1 MAVARPARRE
11 PTDSSVVRRAST
23 SGAALQVIMGAM
35 KISSLLT
42 RSPDAL
48 PGVTGV
54 ARIDRNTVRLLRRVG
69 PGDIAVLDEM
79 DLDRATAD
87 ALVSAEVAAV
97 VNASPSISGRYPNL
111 GPEIL
116 VGAGIPLFDSVGG
129 DMFRRV
135 KDGTKLRLHEGA
147 VFSGDKELAKAI
159 EQSAES
165 VADLM
170 VEAKTG
176 LVDHLEAFSGNT
188 IEFIRRESSLL
199 LDGVGVPDVKVDM
212 RDRHVLVVSSGYGHV
227 EDLKRLKPFI
237 KEYRPVLVG
246 VDAGADA
253 LTDAGYTP
261 DLIVGDPDGISTD
274 TLKCGAQVVLPAH
287 SDGHAPGLERIQDLG
302 IGAMTFP
309 ASGSSEDL
317 ALLLADHNKAS
328 LIVSVGSAA
337 TLDEFLDSG
346 RRDSNP
352 STFLT
357 RLKVGSKLVDGKA
370 VATLYRSR
378 VSFATV
384 LLLVL
389 AVFAAITVALLV
401 SDAGQVYLDHATQW
415 WNTFYDWAKGLFK

>member
-1 MAVARPARRE
+1 L
-11 PTDSSVVRRAST
+11 RRAST
-23 SGAALQVIMGAM
+23 FGAAPQVIIEAM
-35 KISSLLT
+35 KLSGLLT
-42 RSPDAL
+42 RPHDVL

-54 ARIDRNTVRLLRRVG
+54 ARIDRNTARLLRRVG

-87 ALVSAEVAAV
+87 ALVTAEVAAV
-97 VNASPSISGRYPNL
+97 VNAAPSISGRYPNL

-116 VGAGIPLFDSVGG
+116 VGAGIPLLDSVGG
-129 DMFRRV
+129 EVFRRV
-135 KDGTKLRLHEGA
+135 KDGTKLRLHDGG
-147 VFSGDKELAKAI
+147 VFSGDKELAQGS
-159 EQSAES
+159 EQSSDS

-199 LDGVGVPDVKVDM
+199 LDGVGVPDVRVTM
-212 RDRHVLVVSSGYGHV
+212 RDRHVVVVSNGYDHA

-237 KEYRPVLVG
+237 KEYGPILVG
-246 VDAGADA
+246 VDGGADA
-253 LTDAGYTP
+253 LIAAGYTP
-261 DLIVGDPDGISTD
+261 DLIVGDPDGIGTD

-302 IGAMTFP
+302 IGAITFP

-317 ALLLADHNKAS
+317 ALLIADHNDAS

-337 TLDEFLDSG
+337 TLHEFLDSG

-378 VSFATV
+378 VSASTV
-384 LLLVL
+384 VLLVL
-389 AVFAAITVALLV
+389 AALAAIVVALLI
-401 SDAGQVYLDHATQW
+401 SDAGQVYLDHAIDA
-415 WNTFYDWAKGLFK
+415 WNSFYNWAKGLGK

>member
-1 MAVARPARRE
+1 L
-11 PTDSSVVRRAST
+11 RRAST
-23 SGAALQVIMGAM
+23 FGAAPQVIIEAM
-35 KISSLLT
+35 KLSGLLT
-42 RSPDAL
+42 RPHDVL

-54 ARIDRNTVRLLRRVG
+54 ARIDRNTARLLRRVG

-87 ALVSAEVAAV
+87 ALVTAEVAAV
-97 VNASPSISGRYPNL
+97 VNAAPSISGRYPNL

-116 VGAGIPLFDSVGG
+116 VGAGIPLLDSVGG
-129 DMFRRV
+129 EVFRRV
-135 KDGTKLRLHEGA
+135 KDGTKLRLHDGG
-147 VFSGDKELAKAI
+147 VFSGDKELAQGS
-159 EQSAES
+159 EQSSDS

-199 LDGVGVPDVKVDM
+199 LDGVGVPDVRVAM
-212 RDRHVLVVSSGYGHV
+212 RDRHVVVVSNGYDHA

-237 KEYRPVLVG
+237 KEYGPILVG
-246 VDAGADA
+246 VDGGADA
-253 LTDAGYTP
+253 LIAAGYTP
-261 DLIVGDPDGISTD
+261 DLIVGDPDGIGTD

-302 IGAMTFP
+302 IGAITFP

-317 ALLLADHNKAS
+317 ALLIADHNDAS

-337 TLDEFLDSG
+337 TLHEFLDSG

-378 VSFATV
+378 VSASTV
-384 LLLVL
+384 VLLVL
-389 AVFAAITVALLV
+389 AALAAIVVALLI
-401 SDAGQVYLDHATQW
+401 SDAGQVYLDHAIDA
-415 WNTFYDWAKGLFK
+415 WNSFYNRAKGLGK

>member
-1 MAVARPARRE
+1 M
-11 PTDSSVVRRAST
+11 RRAST
-23 SGAALQVIMGAM
+23 FGAAPQVIIEAM
-35 KISSLLT
+35 KLSGLLT
-42 RSPDAL
+42 RPHDAL

-54 ARIDRNTVRLLRRVG
+54 ARIDRNTARLLRRVG

-87 ALVSAEVAAV
+87 ALVTAEVAAV
-97 VNASPSISGRYPNL
+97 VNAAPSISGRYPNL

-116 VGAGIPLFDSVGG
+116 VGAGIPLLDSVGG
-129 DMFRRV
+129 EVFRRV
-135 KDGTKLRLHEGA
+135 KDGTKLRLHDGG
-147 VFSGDKELAKAI
+147 VFSGDKELAQGS
-159 EQSAES
+159 EQSSDS

-199 LDGVGVPDVKVDM
+199 LDGVGVPDVRVAM
-212 RDRHVLVVSSGYGHV
+212 RDRHVVVVSNGYDHA

-237 KEYRPVLVG
+237 KEYGPILVG
-246 VDAGADA
+246 VDGGADA
-253 LTDAGYTP
+253 LIAAGYTP
-261 DLIVGDPDGISTD
+261 DLIVGDPDGIGTD

-302 IGAMTFP
+302 IGAITFP

-317 ALLLADHNKAS
+317 ALLIADHNDAS

-337 TLDEFLDSG
+337 TLHEFLDSG

-378 VSFATV
+378 VSASTV
-384 LLLVL
+384 VLLVL
-389 AVFAAITVALLV
+389 AALAAIVVALLI
-401 SDAGQVYLDHATQW
+401 SDAGQVYLDHAIDA
-415 WNTFYDWAKGLFK
+415 WNSFYNWARGLGK

>member
-1 MAVARPARRE
+1 M
-11 PTDSSVVRRAST
+11 RRAST
-23 SGAALQVIMGAM
+23 FGAAPQVIIEAM
-35 KISSLLT
+35 KLSGLLT
-42 RSPDAL
+42 RPHDVL

-54 ARIDRNTVRLLRRVG
+54 ARIDRNTARLLRRVG

-87 ALVSAEVAAV
+87 ALVTAEVAAV
-97 VNASPSISGRYPNL
+97 VNAAPSISGRYPNL

-116 VGAGIPLFDSVGG
+116 VGAGIPLLDSVGG
-129 DMFRRV
+129 EVFRRV
-135 KDGTKLRLHEGA
+135 KDGTKLRLHDGG
-147 VFSGDKELAKAI
+147 VFSGDKELAQGS
-159 EQSAES
+159 EQSSDS

-199 LDGVGVPDVKVDM
+199 LDGVGVPDVRVAM
-212 RDRHVLVVSSGYGHV
+212 RDRHVVVVSNGYDHA

-237 KEYRPVLVG
+237 KEYGPILVG
-246 VDAGADA
+246 VDGGADA
-253 LTDAGYTP
+253 LIAAGYTP
-261 DLIVGDPDGISTD
+261 DLIVGDPDGIGTD

-302 IGAMTFP
+302 IGAITFP

-317 ALLLADHNKAS
+317 ALLIADHNDAS

-337 TLDEFLDSG
+337 TLHEFLDSG

-378 VSFATV
+378 VSASTV
-384 LLLVL
+384 VLLVL
-389 AVFAAITVALLV
+389 AALAAIVVALLI
-401 SDAGQVYLDHATQW
+401 SDAGQVYLDHAIDA
-415 WNTFYDWAKGLFK
+415 WNSFYNWAKGLGK

>member
-1 MAVARPARRE
+1 L
-11 PTDSSVVRRAST
+11 RRAST
-23 SGAALQVIMGAM
+23 FGAAPQVIIEAM
-35 KISSLLT
+35 KLSGLLT
-42 RSPDAL
+42 RPHDVL

-54 ARIDRNTVRLLRRVG
+54 ARIDRNTARLLRRVG

-87 ALVSAEVAAV
+87 ALVTAEVAAV
-97 VNASPSISGRYPNL
+97 VNAAPSISGRYPNL

-116 VGAGIPLFDSVGG
+116 VGAGIPLLDSVGG
-129 DMFRRV
+129 EVFRRV
-135 KDGTKLRLHEGA
+135 KDGTKLRLHDGG
-147 VFSGDKELAKAI
+147 VFSGDKELAQGS
-159 EQSAES
+159 EQSSDS

-199 LDGVGVPDVKVDM
+199 LDGVGVPDVRVAM
-212 RDRHVLVVSSGYGHV
+212 RDRHVVVVSNGYDHA

-237 KEYRPVLVG
+237 KEYGPILVG
-246 VDAGADA
+246 VDGGADA
-253 LTDAGYTP
+253 LIAAGYTP
-261 DLIVGDPDGISTD
+261 DLIVGDPDGIGTD

-302 IGAMTFP
+302 IGAITFP

-317 ALLLADHNKAS
+317 ALLIADHNDAS

-337 TLDEFLDSG
+337 TLHEFLDSG

-378 VSFATV
+378 VSASTV
-384 LLLVL
+384 VLLVL
-389 AVFAAITVALLV
+389 AALAAIVVALLI
-401 SDAGQVYLDHATQW
+401 SDAGQVYLDHAIDA
-415 WNTFYDWAKGLFK
+415 WNSFYNWARGLGK